1 MISIHSDNTSAFGYP
16 KTQSVLNKVS
26 GNNSSL
32 PRVLFT
38 SESTENQNI
47 LKCLDLSKSL
57 DLSNI
62 SLVSTP
68 RLSASNN
75 NVYVVWEE
83 GKGGKSSIVYR
94 HSNNSGTTFG
104 PATSISSTE
113 ENESNNGYD
122 GTPYDDLIYGRN
134 AAENINGLTGNDIIF
149 RKGGDDNIQGAQ
161 SDDKLY
167 GEKGDD
173 ILMGSYENDYLSGG
187 SGKDQLYGGDHDDT
201 LRGGKGANFFNCG
214 NGFDVVVDFDAQNG
228 DTRTKDCEIVNVVN
242 HD

>member
-1 MISIHSDNTSAFGYP
+1 MNVYYVIVFISIFSFIITTISYLAPSVFAGDVSLTMDNDRIINVPPTGTEVTSEAFVIDETEDNT
-16 KTQSVLNKVS
+16 V
-26 GNNSSL
+26 
-32 PRVLFT
+32 
-38 SESTENQNI
+38 
-47 LKCLDLSKSL
+47 
-57 DLSNI
+57 
-62 SLVSTP
+62 TP
-68 RLSASNN
+68 GLAGDPI
-75 NVYVVWEE
+75 Y
-83 GKGGKSSIVYR
+83 GAKGANTI
-94 HSNNSGTTFG
+94 
-104 PATSISSTE
+104 I
-113 ENESNNGYD
+113 

-149 RKGGDDNIQGAQ
+149 GKGGDDNIQGAQ

-187 SGKDQLYGGDHDDT
+187 SGNDQLYGGDHDDT

-228 DTRTKDCEIVNVVN
+228 DTRTNDCEVVNVVN